1 MTQSETL
8 KLGQAICF
16 NTSPQDSDGS
26 SSSRTSALEKDGQPM
41 ELILYLHLVGLLF
54 LLVLTPS
61 PKDAEGLVISD
72 IVFQFE
78 LATLETGD

>member
-1 MTQSETL
+1 MTQSETP

-16 NTSPQDSDGS
+16 NTAPQDSDGS

-41 ELILYLHLVGLLF
+41 ELIPYLHLAGLLF

-61 PKDAEGLVISD
+61 PKDAERLVISD

-78 LATLETGD
+78 LATLETGG